1 MTEFP
6 FLNAYN
12 TYTFN
17 NMKVFEA
24 TRNITVWYPVDR
36 NNFTNE
42 YSFLTN

>member
-17 NMKVFEA
+17 NMKVFEN

-36 NNFTNE
+36 NNFTKE